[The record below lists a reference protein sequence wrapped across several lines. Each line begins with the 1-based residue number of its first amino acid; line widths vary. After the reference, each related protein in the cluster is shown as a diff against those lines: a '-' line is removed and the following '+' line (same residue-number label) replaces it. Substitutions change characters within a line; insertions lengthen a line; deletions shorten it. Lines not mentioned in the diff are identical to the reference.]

1 MLNRIVRVTPLPKYR
16 LRVEFDDGVSG
27 LIDLTGELTG
37 EMFEPLRDEALF
49 RQVAIDDYGAV
60 CWPNGP
66 DLAPDAMYIEITGK
80 SPARSR
86 PKRESERTHRSKLEP
101 SRSASNRRS

>member
-1 MLNRIVRVTPLPKYR
+1 MLNRVVRVTPLPKYC

-27 LIDLTGELTG
+27 TIDLADELTG

-49 RQVAIDDYGAV
+49 RQVTIDDYGAV

-66 DLAPDAMYIEITGK
+66 DLAPDAMYIEMTGK
-80 SPARSR
+80 LGAGQ
-86 PKRESERTHRSKLEP
+86 T
-101 SRSASNRRS
+101 NRAHQSGE

>member
-1 MLNRIVRVTPLPKYR
+1 MSNRVVRVTPLPKYC
-16 LRVEFDDGVSG
+16 LQVEFDDGVSG
-27 LIDLTGELTG
+27 TIDLAEELIG

-80 SPARSR
+80 LRAG
-86 PKRESERTHRSKLEP
+86 
-101 SRSASNRRS
+101 